1 MVYKKYIKRLI
12 DFIVALATLAILS
25 PLIVIIACLIKLKL
39 GSPVLFKQRRPGLNE
54 KIFTIYKFRTMSNIN
69 EIDSKRLSDSE
80 RLTKFGKTLRATS
93 LDELPELYNILK
105 GDMAIV
111 GPRPLLER
119 YLPYYTNEEKLRHSI
134 RPGLTGLAQINGRN
148 LLGWEK
154 RLSLDVQYANNIS
167 FVMDLK
173 IFLKTIW
180 KVISRADVIVVD
192 VSLNSDLDVERR
204 ETSDNKN
211 FGI

>member
-111 GPRPLLER
+111 GPRTLLER

>member
-1 MVYKKYIKRLI
+1 
-12 DFIVALATLAILS
+12 
-25 PLIVIIACLIKLKL
+25 
-39 GSPVLFKQRRPGLNE
+39 
-54 KIFTIYKFRTMSNIN
+54 MSNIN